1 VAGGINSR
9 KLQDAAAYASGG
21 AIEDNSST
29 LQDTA
34 AGMVDRLSPI
44 DRNQEVPW
52 PVGLA
57 AESRKT
63 PPLARRGELLGTI
76 ALHCK
81 TPPLARRWELL
92 RAIALHC
99 KAESLG
105 SNPC

>member
-1 VAGGINSR
+1 MAGGINSR
-9 KLQDAAAYASGG
+9 KLQNAAAYASGG
-21 AIEDNSST
+21 AIGDNSST
-29 LQDTA
+29 LQDAA

-52 PVGLA
+52 AVGQT
-57 AESRKT
+57 AENRKT

-76 ALHCK
+76 ALH
-81 TPPLARRWELL
+81 W
-92 RAIALHC
+92 